1 VDSINKSGARQIAGN
16 GIARAY
22 CNARRISPI
31 CPSTGASSSLTDA
44 KSMLCFFSGATE
56 PPQRKAKSE
65 QKKRSAS
72 VLEGRAEPHE
82 SQCGYSGELDGICR
96 PRIERGL
103 RHGRSGTRLFVW
115 FCFRVTENLLHSHR
129 RLFFFKQKHTYTYT
143 YMTTHTYIHFIFIIT
158 SKRLSQLDLKI
169 YKVDH

>member
-96 PRIERGL
+96 PRIERVSDTAGREHGYLFGSAFAL
-103 RHGRSGTRLFVW
+103 RRTFFIHTV
-115 FCFRVTENLLHSHR
+115 V
-129 RLFFFKQKHTYTYT
+129 FFFQTK
-143 YMTTHTYIHFIFIIT
+143 THRYLYIYPFYSYNHI
-158 SKRLSQLDLKI
+158 
-169 YKVDH
+169 